1 MGCPTHETFKI
12 GLMKVGLTI
21 AFIGTDGS
29 GKSTIIDHVVPWL
42 NSININ
48 GVHYEHLRPNWLP
61 PLRALKGSSTSD
73 KTETVNN
80 PHEEK
85 ASGLLCSIIR
95 LAYYWLDYTLGY
107 WIITQ
112 SIICRSGK
120 FCLFDRYYYD
130 IIIDPRRLR
139 ISLPNWVIRAVCCFA
154 PRPQLVLCL
163 GADPEAIYARKPE
176 TSLEEVQRQVS
187 ELKALCKCEKNA
199 VWIDTGGAIEDSIL
213 DAMSAIKSA
222 LSERYGNE

>member
-73 KTETVNN
+73 KTENMFVGPTQYSISIFLRKK
-80 PHEEK
+80 EEQDD
-85 ASGLLCSIIR
+85 G
-95 LAYYWLDYTLGY
+95 
-107 WIITQ
+107 
-112 SIICRSGK
+112 
-120 FCLFDRYYYD
+120 
-130 IIIDPRRLR
+130 
-139 ISLPNWVIRAVCCFA
+139 
-154 PRPQLVLCL
+154 
-163 GADPEAIYARKPE
+163 
-176 TSLEEVQRQVS
+176 
-187 ELKALCKCEKNA
+187 
-199 VWIDTGGAIEDSIL
+199 IL
-213 DAMSAIKSA
+213 IKS
-222 LSERYGNE
+222 LKS